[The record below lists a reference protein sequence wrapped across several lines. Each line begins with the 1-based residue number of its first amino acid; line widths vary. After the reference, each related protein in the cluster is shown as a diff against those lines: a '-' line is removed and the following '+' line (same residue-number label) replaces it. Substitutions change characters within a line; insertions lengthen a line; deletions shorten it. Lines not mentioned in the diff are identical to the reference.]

1 MVKQQSQQASFMSLK
16 RSKERR
22 QREVVQVKMTLLH
35 SQRCH
40 GNCGVLT
47 YVVTCFTNGVV
58 LSMLK
63 YEWMTRLL
71 VVDEVLHINRS
82 FN

>member
-1 MVKQQSQQASFMSLK
+1 MA
-16 RSKERR
+16 
-22 QREVVQVKMTLLH
+22 LLH

-40 GNCGVLT
+40 GNCSDVDVNFALCEAFVLT
-47 YVVTCFTNGVV
+47 YVVLVMCFTNGVV
-58 LSMLK
+58 LLK

-71 VVDEVLHINRS
+71 VVDEVLHINTS

>member
-1 MVKQQSQQASFMSLK
+1 MVKQQSQQASFMSLE

-22 QREVVQVKMTLLH
+22 QWEVVQVKMTLLH

-40 GNCGVLT
+40 ENCSDVD
-47 YVVTCFTNGVV
+47 
-58 LSMLK
+58 

-71 VVDEVLHINRS
+71 VVDEVLHINTS

>member
-1 MVKQQSQQASFMSLK
+1 MVKQQSQQASFMSLEI
-16 RSKERR
+16 SKEIR
-22 QREVVQVKMTLLH
+22 QWEVVQVKMTLLH

-40 GNCGVLT
+40 RNCIVL
-47 YVVTCFTNGVV
+47 VMCFTNGVV

-63 YEWMTRLL
+63 YEWITRLL
-71 VVDEVLHINRS
+71 VVDEVLHINTS

>member
-1 MVKQQSQQASFMSLK
+1 
-16 RSKERR
+16 
-22 QREVVQVKMTLLH
+22 
-35 SQRCH
+35 
-40 GNCGVLT
+40 VLT
-47 YVVTCFTNGVV
+47 YVVLVMCFTNGVV

-71 VVDEVLHINRS
+71 VVDEVLHINTS